1 MGTKMDKDLE
11 KVKDLL
17 DKSDDKKDD
26 GDDDDKF
33 NDVMGVFY
41 KESSQKVS
49 KLQSDFSSTIKGVQ
63 DLAKFYGEK
72 VKESQFKV
80 EEFFGIFN
88 EFRETFIENRDKIIN
103 IEKDKEKQ
111 RKKEEAK
118 R

>member
-1 MGTKMDKDLE
+1 
-11 KVKDLL
+11 
-17 DKSDDKKDD
+17 
-26 GDDDDKF
+26 
-33 NDVMGVFY
+33 MGVFY

-111 RKKEEAK
+111 RKKQEREAK
-118 R
+118 KAKKAARKKKVGFSMPDNDDGADDK